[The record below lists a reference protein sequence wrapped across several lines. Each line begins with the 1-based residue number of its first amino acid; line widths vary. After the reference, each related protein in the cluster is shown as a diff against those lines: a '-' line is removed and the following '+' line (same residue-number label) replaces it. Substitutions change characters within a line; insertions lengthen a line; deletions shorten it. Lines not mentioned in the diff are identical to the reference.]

1 MEKLSSRLF
10 GGILKH
16 ERVIPITIN
25 NEGKMLF
32 LKFMLSDFRVNIF
45 LLNNFKVLIAWRETG
60 KEYESLQVKINSN
73 DHRVEGNLK
82 LCFIL
87 IT

>member
-16 ERVIPITIN
+16 ERAIPITIN

-73 DHRVEGNLK
+73 HHRVEGNLK